1 MIESG
6 PLKIYERRIKKG
18 TILPDASQYSLVQQ
32 LQKLHIGLANTVSG
46 QSILSKLSRFILEGE
61 KSKKPP
67 KGMYIY
73 GPPGVGKSMLMEVF
87 YDSSKI
93 SKRRRVH
100 VHKFM
105 RDIHAKLHKWR
116 QTNDNRQEKNPLFR
130 LAHEIAD
137 SSSLLCFDEFQV
149 EGIADAMILC
159 RLFESMF
166 DFGITVVATSNT
178 APDDLY
184 EGGLQRE
191 RFLPFIDLVKDRMNI
206 VELAGNIDYRRDK
219 LKTFGVYHSPLG
231 LSAKNALKEIFGR
244 LTEGSKGE
252 REIIHVQGRTIIVP
266 RAARGVACF
275 SFKDL
280 CEQPLGP
287 SDYAELACQYQ
298 TLILSEIPQLKPEDR
313 NMAKRFS
320 TLVEILYEQKT
331 KFICSAAAGPDDL
344 YLSGDGATVFKR
356 VASRLQE
363 MQSDEYL
370 SAPHQSS
377 NKRNTT

>member
-46 QSILSKLSRFILEGE
+46 QSILSKISRFIFEGE

-93 SKRRRVH
+93 FKRRRVH
-100 VHKFM
+100 VHQFM

-116 QTNDNRQEKNPLFR
+116 QTNNNGQEKNSLSR

-149 EGIADAMILC
+149 EGIADAMILR

-206 VELAGNIDYRRDK
+206 VELAGNTDYRRDK

-252 REIIHVQGRTIIVP
+252 RETIHVQGRTITVP

-344 YLSGDGATVFKR
+344 YLSGDGVAVFKR

-370 SAPHQSS
+370 SAPHQPS

>member
-1 MIESG
+1 MIESD
-6 PLKIYERRIKKG
+6 PLKSYERLVKKG
-18 TILPDASQYSLVQQ
+18 TIFPNSSQYDLIQR

-46 QSILSKLSRFILEGE
+46 QSNLIKLSRFIF
-61 KSKKPP
+61 KDKISKKPP
-67 KGMYIY
+67 KGVYIF
-73 GPPGVGKSMLMEVF
+73 GPPGVGKSMLMGVF
-87 YDSSKI
+87 FEASLI

-100 VHKFM
+100 VHQFM
-105 RDIHAKLHKWR
+105 RDIHAKLHEWR
-116 QTNDNRQEKNPLFR
+116 QKNDKRQEKNPLLH
-130 LAHEIAD
+130 LARKIAD
-137 SSSLLCFDEFQV
+137 GSSLLCFDEFQV
-149 EGIADAMILC
+149 DAIADAMILR
-159 RLFESMF
+159 RLFEAMF
-166 DFGITVVATSNT
+166 DLGITVVATSNT

-191 RFLPFIDLVKDRMNI
+191 RFLPFIDLVKERMDI
-206 VELAGNIDYRRDK
+206 VELPGNTDYRRDK
-219 LKTFGVYHSPLG
+219 LKTFGVYHSPLN
-231 LSAKNALKEIFGR
+231 LSAEIALKEIFGR

-252 REIIHVQGRTIIVP
+252 RETIQVQGRTITVP

-280 CEQPLGP
+280 CEQPLGS

-331 KFICSAAAGPDDL
+331 KLICSAAAGPEDL
-344 YLSGDGATVFKR
+344 YLRGDGATVFKR

-370 SAPHQSS
+370 SAPHLSS
-377 NKRNTT
+377 NKNSI